1 MKPLSVAVSDVE
13 NAIKFFTYRGYE
25 TTLWG
30 KDHNWIWRDILT
42 SVLLISVRILEG
54 EVSTWLKHYE
64 IPALVLYDFKYPL
77 FCWLCYI
84 HRLWL
89 HHTMNALFLSG
100 CGFVIW
106 DKFLLMWNFRD
117 DSQLWN
123 HKSVLFSAKKT
134 ATITQPLFSIGQVS
148 HRNLDFSSTIGFC
161 IHFWQHHC
169 Y

>member
-1 MKPLSVAVSDVE
+1 MKPLSGVKITIGFGE
-13 NAIKFFTYRGYE
+13 IYWLRFGWFRLEYLRGKFPPGSSTMKFQRWCSM
-25 TTLWG
+25 TLS
-30 KDHNWIWRDILT
+30 IT
-42 SVLLISVRILEG
+42 
-54 EVSTWLKHYE
+54 
-64 IPALVLYDFKYPL
+64 L
-77 FCWLCYI
+77 FCWLCYF

-117 DSQLWN
+117 ESQLWN

-148 HRNLDFSSTIGFC
+148 HRNLDFSSTVGFC